1 MILLMDDSDVNFV
14 AARFYEAQV
23 APSGIYFVPGFDFA
37 RQTRPIFQVDRN
49 FGDSLS
55 VSSDGRWI
63 PYLQKVDMKGDI
75 MLVNHFQ

>member
-37 RQTRPIFQVDRN
+37 RQTRPN
-49 FGDSLS
+49 LS
-55 VSSDGRWI
+55 SR
-63 PYLQKVDMKGDI
+63 QE
-75 MLVNHFQ
+75 FR